1 MHCRKK
7 GGRVGSKGKSLRELL
22 AEEEDDSLDFSV
34 WNPTTNFVIESNQ
47 NMQQR
52 TVKPV
57 PISTSTTADES
68 QLAFEG

>member
-7 GGRVGSKGKSLRELL
+7 GGRVGGNGKSLRELL
-22 AEEEDDSLDFSV
+22 AEEEEDSLYFSV

-52 TVKPV
+52 IAKPV
-57 PISTSTTADES
+57 PRSTATTADES
-68 QLAFEG
+68 